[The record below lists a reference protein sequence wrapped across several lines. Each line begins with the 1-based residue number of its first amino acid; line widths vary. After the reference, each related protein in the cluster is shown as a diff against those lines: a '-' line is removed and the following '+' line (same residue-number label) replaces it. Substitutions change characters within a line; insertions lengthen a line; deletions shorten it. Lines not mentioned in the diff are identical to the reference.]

1 MILLVNGPNLNLLGE
16 REPDLY
22 GRETLADVERMVAE
36 TCAGY
41 GLSVK
46 AFQSNWEGALLD
58 FLQEHRREARGVIVN
73 PGALTHTSRALADC
87 LKALPCPAVEVHV
100 SNIHAREAWRH
111 ESVIAPVVQGQIA
124 GLGVR
129 GYHYAAL
136 HLCALLAAQG
146 SAAAGGGHAPSSPAP
161 GASGLAASGPGASGP
176 TAGAGAAVA
185 ASRTGT
191 RPAPSR
197 GRVQPAPPGDSPA
210 PLPEFGP
217 DPLDTEPAAEG
228 PGVGE
233 MERGEYEPL

>member
-16 REPDLY
+16 REPELY

-41 GLSVK
+41 GLAVK

-58 FLQEHRREARGVIVN
+58 FLQEHRRQARGVIVN

-87 LKALPCPAVEVHV
+87 LRALRCPVVEVHV

-111 ESVIAPVVQGQIA
+111 ESVTAPVVLGQIA

-136 HLCALLAAQG
+136 HLCALLSAQG
-146 SAAAGGGHAPSSPAP
+146 AAAGGGARPAEGGGRPAAPGGAGTAAGASRAAAPAVRRPAAVPAAPRARVPAVPAVPAEPAP
-161 GASGLAASGPGASGP
+161 A
-176 TAGAGAAVA
+176 
-185 ASRTGT
+185 
-191 RPAPSR
+191 
-197 GRVQPAPPGDSPA
+197 
-210 PLPEFGP
+210 EFGP
-217 DPLDTEPAAEG
+217 DPLDTEPPAEG
-228 PGVGE
+228 GAGVDR